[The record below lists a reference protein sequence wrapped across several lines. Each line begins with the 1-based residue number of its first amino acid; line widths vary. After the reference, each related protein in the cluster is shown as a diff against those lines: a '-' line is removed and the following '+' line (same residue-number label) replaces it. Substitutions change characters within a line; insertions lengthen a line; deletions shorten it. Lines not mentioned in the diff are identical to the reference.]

1 MRNART
7 KSCLPAREL
16 EQCGYI
22 CEYDMSGE
30 GNFIGFKVRVEISI
44 SSLFTRILFLQLS
57 INKYQPRRSHLHH
70 SGVFEGWEN
79 MKTLFLS
86 SELFLRTMNHEN
98 REKCRPKRSRTEER
112 NNKKWQVHSEYKFP
126 FDTVVG
132 QLERKFWWWE
142 KRVESFPFSR
152 RRYNGP
158 SIARKGR
165 KLLGKK

>member
-1 MRNART
+1 MRNARA

-16 EQCGYI
+16 EQWEYI

-44 SSLFTRILFLQLS
+44 SSLILSYTFLQLS

-70 SGVFEGWEN
+70 SDVFEGWEN
-79 MKTLFLS
+79 MKTLFS
-86 SELFLRTMNHEN
+86 WELFLRTMNHEKWE
-98 REKCRPKRSRTEER
+98 EKCRPKRSRTGREEQQEMASAKR
-112 NNKKWQVHSEYKFP
+112 IYKFP

-132 QLERKFWWWE
+132 QLGIRKGV
-142 KRVESFPFSR
+142 KSFPFSR

-158 SIARKGR
+158 STARKGR
-165 KLLGKK
+165 KLLRKK